1 MYIREVKINVTK
13 YLEDIKVVLNSQ
25 SDATAASKN
34 QMDMMLEFD
43 SKYKHWPK

>member
-13 YLEDIKVVLNSQ
+13 DLEDIKVVLNSK
-25 SDATAASKN
+25 SDATASSKT